1 MPPRSGLRAMPDAGA
16 AQRAPGQPDP
26 SAPPPYL
33 YDPRPD
39 LTADS
44 PAWQALLELA
54 FLLDGEAPDGLF
66 GALHGVRC
74 CGARLVPADGT
85 RPAGPAG
92 AGCRIAPG
100 DGYLGG
106 ARAWA
111 TDRERW
117 LVPAADVLT
126 PMLRGLRPDVDGCAP
141 GGETPPVGPTD
152 LRIEARHR
160 SGGGRS

>member
-33 YDPRPD
+33 YDPRHD

-74 CGARLVPADGT
+74 CGARLVA
-85 RPAGPAG
+85 AG
-92 AGCRIAPG
+92 APGRAGAAYRMAPG
-100 DGYLGG
+100 DAYLGG
-106 ARAWA
+106 APAWA
-111 TDRERW
+111 ADRQRW

-126 PMLRGLRPDVDGCAP
+126 PLLRGLRPGADGGTP

-152 LRIEARHR
+152 RRSEARHQT
-160 SGGGRS
+160 GGGRP